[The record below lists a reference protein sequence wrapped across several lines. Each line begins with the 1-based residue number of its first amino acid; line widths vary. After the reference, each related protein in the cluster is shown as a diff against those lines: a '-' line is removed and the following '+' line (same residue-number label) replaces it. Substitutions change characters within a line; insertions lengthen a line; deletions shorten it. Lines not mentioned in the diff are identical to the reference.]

1 MIVVEFRID
10 TPILQKSLTRAPEMV
25 ISYEEM
31 YQTDDGILFL
41 FWAAEGDLTA
51 FEDGLAAD
59 PTVTNPTQ
67 LAETQT
73 RCLYRVTF
81 TEYGENVATFPIWPK
96 LDISLLDATTAT
108 THEGWIFRMRMPGRE
123 TLQQYRE
130 MCAENNL
137 NFRLKTV
144 YEVKENATKADAQLT
159 SSQREALVAARELG
173 FFQVPRQASLATVAD
188 HCGISSQA
196 LSERLRRGTAT
207 LIDTAL

>member
-1 MIVVEFRID
+1 MMVVEFRID
-10 TPILQKSLTRAPEMV
+10 TPILQKSLTHAPEMV
-25 ISYEEM
+25 ISYEEI

-51 FEDGLAAD
+51 FDDSLAAD

-81 TEYGENVATFPIWPK
+81 TEYGENVATFPIWPR

-108 THEGWIFRMRMPGRE
+108 THEGWIFRMRMPSRE

-130 MCAENNL
+130 M
-137 NFRLKTV
+137 R
-144 YEVKENATKADAQLT
+144 
-159 SSQREALVAARELG
+159 ALFTTTRTGTLW
-173 FFQVPRQASLATVAD
+173 
-188 HCGISSQA
+188 HC
-196 LSERLRRGTAT
+196 RRTGRSWHNT
-207 LIDTAL
+207 